1 MSGWIIHVIV
11 GMILGLGAVLPGISG
26 GVLCVM
32 FGLYKPIIEFLSH
45 PRKTFKKYAAMLLPV
60 FVGLVIGFVLVA
72 RLLAFLLERYENVS
86 VCFFV
91 GLIIGMFPSLLKEA
105 GKNGRNRTSGLSF
118 AVAAAATLALLIGL
132 RALSVKLTPSFGW
145 FLFCGVC
152 MSVSIIVPGMSFSTL
167 LMPLG
172 LYTPFVDG
180 IGHLDV
186 GVLAPGAIGAIV
198 TLILFSKLVNR
209 LFEQHYSAAFHAVSG
224 IVAAATLVIVPF
236 ESFVA
241 SGAGGF
247 IANTSAIVVGAAAAY
262 GLSLIDADKEK

>member
-1 MSGWIIHVIV
+1 MANPVLRVII

-45 PRKTFKKYAAMLLPV
+45 PRKTFRQYARLLLPV
-60 FVGLVIGFVLVA
+60 FAGVVLGFVLVA
-72 RLLAFLLERYENVS
+72 RLLAFLLERYEAVS
-86 VCFFV
+86 VCLFV

-105 GKNGRNRTSGLSF
+105 GKNGRNAASAVSLV
-118 AVAAAATLALLIGL
+118 VAAAVTLVLLLGL
-132 RALSVKLTPSFGW
+132 RVLSVEIAPSFVW
-145 FLFCGVC
+145 YLFCGAC
-152 MSVSIIVPGMSFSTL
+152 MSISIIVPGMSFSTL

-180 IGHLDV
+180 IGHLNFAV
-186 GVLAPGAIGAIV
+186 ILPGLLGAAV

-209 LFEQHYSAAFHAVSG
+209 LFETHYSVAFHAVAG
-224 IVAAATLVIVPF
+224 VVAAATLVIVPF

-241 SGAGGF
+241 SGIGGF
-247 IANTSAIVVGAAAAY
+247 AANAAALVCGIAAAF
-262 GLSLIDADKEK
+262 GLSCLDAKKNG